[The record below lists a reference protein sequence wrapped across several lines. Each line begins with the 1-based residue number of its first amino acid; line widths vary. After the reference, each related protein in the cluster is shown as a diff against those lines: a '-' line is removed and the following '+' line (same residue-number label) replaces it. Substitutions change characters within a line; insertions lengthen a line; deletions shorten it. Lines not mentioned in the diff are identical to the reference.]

1 MTKSDKA
8 KRKDAARKASTKKPK
23 PTAEQLSDQQ
33 QQALFFAHK
42 RKIKPLIAAAEAAK
56 TALNKAYDLAKS
68 EGVAK
73 KELEIALQLETEE
86 GEVGIRAAHER
97 LVRIARWM
105 GVPIGTQFDFFST
118 NLPPPHPLFQHAH
131 PTPP

>member
-23 PTAEQLSDQQ
+23 PTAEQLSDQE

-86 GEVGIRAAHER
+86 GEGGIRAAHEPP
-97 LVRIARWM
+97 VRITR
-105 GVPIGTQFDFFST
+105 
-118 NLPPPHPLFQHAH
+118 PLGRPSRAPFH
-131 PTPP
+131 